1 LEPAPAHSPPR
12 PGAHGQRHA
21 ALDRQQERGPA
32 PRSMTGE
39 PEQGRGQTRAGE
51 LPAVIHLPDLRQ
63 PTKKVTSGSENRQRT
78 QAIRVRVH
86 PADGERLKI
95 EAAAAGTS
103 VAGYLASGRLGDE
116 AAPRPRI
123 RRRAPVDVTAL
134 TQALVAFNRGTSLLN
149 QTAHAA
155 NSMALMG
162 GTLGAGRLAD
172 ELRELRRE
180 IEQIKDSFAAPIAAI
195 LAALSHDSEG

>member
-1 LEPAPAHSPPR
+1 
-12 PGAHGQRHA
+12 
-21 ALDRQQERGPA
+21 
-32 PRSMTGE
+32 
-39 PEQGRGQTRAGE
+39 
-51 LPAVIHLPDLRQ
+51 LPDQRQ

-95 EAAAAGTS
+95 EADAMGMS

-123 RRRAPVDVTAL
+123 RRRRTSVEVAAL

-155 NSMALMG
+155 NSMALIG
-162 GTLGAGRLAD
+162 GAWGPDRLAD

-180 IEQIKDSFAAPIAAI
+180 IEEIKDSFAAPIAAI
-195 LAALSHDSEG
+195 LAALSDDSEG

>member
-1 LEPAPAHSPPR
+1 
-12 PGAHGQRHA
+12 
-21 ALDRQQERGPA
+21 
-32 PRSMTGE
+32 MTGE
-39 PEQGRGQTRAGE
+39 PEQGREETRAGAA
-51 LPAVIHLPDLRQ
+51 PAVIHLRDQRQ

-123 RRRAPVDVTAL
+123 RRRAPVDVAAL

-155 NSMALMG
+155 NSIALMG
-162 GTLGAGRLAD
+162 GTLDPGRVAD
-172 ELRELRRE
+172 ELRELRRG
-180 IEQIKDSFAAPIAAI
+180 IEHIKDSFAAPIAAI

>member
-1 LEPAPAHSPPR
+1 
-12 PGAHGQRHA
+12 
-21 ALDRQQERGPA
+21 
-32 PRSMTGE
+32 M
-39 PEQGRGQTRAGE
+39 
-51 LPAVIHLPDLRQ
+51 PDLRQ

-86 PADGERLKI
+86 PADGERLKV

-162 GTLGAGRLAD
+162 GALGPGRLAD

-180 IEQIKDSFAAPIAAI
+180 IEQIKESFAAPIAAI